1 MGCGNPK
8 EKIEDEL
15 MKAKLE
21 RAKVLFEKQT
31 QIQLLKDLDG
41 TEYKSSLIRD
51 NTISTKFKRSF
62 SKKRKT
68 FNKVILR
75 PRRSK
80 SFVHKKDCINFEEIH
95 LRPHRKKT
103 TRKLKN

>member
-1 MGCGNPK
+1 MGCGNAK

-21 RAKVLFEKQT
+21 RAKVQFEKQT
-31 QIQLLKDLDG
+31 QIQILKDLDG

-51 NTISTKFKRSF
+51 NTTTKFKRSF

-80 SFVHKKDCINFEEIH
+80 SFVHKKDCINMEEIH